1 MSYKAS
7 TVSGMTD
14 LDPGVEDSSLTAP
27 KMTRWRPDQVSRAE
41 GAGRAIGLSRSA
53 IFRLAFDQ
61 GIAAVEAIAAG
72 GSVPADPA

>member
-1 MSYKAS
+1 M
-7 TVSGMTD
+7 
-14 LDPGVEDSSLTAP
+14 
-27 KMTRWRPDQVSRAE
+27 SRAE

-61 GIAAVEAIAAG
+61 GIAAVEAMAAG